1 MLGCCSFLYGGKRTG
16 VFADGTPTDMV
27 CRMQGYDHG
36 SVGSIP
42 WSLYCGANLSDQLG
56 CMIDMK
62 YLLVPSMK
70 QKMANALWGEVFVLN
85 TLRVSLVT
93 VAALLLA
100 VVPQL
105 RFCRQSAV
113 TICALSM
120 VKMEAVASNAAS
132 PVSLSVVP

>member
-1 MLGCCSFLYGGKRTG
+1 MH
-16 VFADGTPTDMV
+16 ADGTLTDMV

-42 WSLYCGANLSDQLG
+42 WSLYCGASLSDQLG
-56 CMIDMK
+56 CMIDVK

-70 QKMANALWGEVFVLN
+70 QKIANALWGEVSVLN
-85 TLRVSLVT
+85 PLRVSLVT

-113 TICALSM
+113 LICALSM

>member
-1 MLGCCSFLYGGKRTG
+1 MH
-16 VFADGTPTDMV
+16 ADGTPTDMV

-42 WSLYCGANLSDQLG
+42 WSLYCGANLSDQLR
-56 CMIDMK
+56 CMIDV
-62 YLLVPSMK
+62 LLVPSMK
-70 QKMANALWGEVFVLN
+70 QKIANTLWGEVFVLN

-105 RFCRQSAV
+105 WFCRQSAV

>member
-70 QKMANALWGEVFVLN
+70 QKMAKALWDEVLPLCLFW
-85 TLRVSLVT
+85 TLARWGGSM
-93 VAALLLA
+93 
-100 VVPQL
+100 
-105 RFCRQSAV
+105 CSA
-113 TICALSM
+113 
-120 VKMEAVASNAAS
+120 
-132 PVSLSVVP
+132 SVMYI

>member
-1 MLGCCSFLYGGKRTG
+1 MVATRIGGH
-16 VFADGTPTDMV
+16 VDGTLTDMV

-36 SVGSIP
+36 SVGSSP
-42 WSLYCGANLSDQLG
+42 WSLYGGANLCGQLG

-105 RFCRQSAV
+105 RFCRQSV
-113 TICALSM
+113 VLICALSM

-132 PVSLSVVP
+132 PVSLSVLP

>member
-1 MLGCCSFLYGGKRTG
+1 
-16 VFADGTPTDMV
+16 MV

-85 TLRVSLVT
+85 TVRVSLVT
-93 VAALLLA
+93 VAVLLLA
-100 VVPQL
+100 VAPQL

-132 PVSLSVVP
+132 PASLSAVPWMLSSMKLLASNASSSVVP

>member
-1 MLGCCSFLYGGKRTG
+1 
-16 VFADGTPTDMV
+16 
-27 CRMQGYDHG
+27 
-36 SVGSIP
+36 
-42 WSLYCGANLSDQLG
+42 
-56 CMIDMK
+56 MIDMK

-70 QKMANALWGEVFVLN
+70 QKMANTLWGEVFVLN

-105 RFCRQSAV
+105 WFCRQSV
-113 TICALSM
+113 VLICALSM
-120 VKMEAVASNAAS
+120 VTMEAVASNAAP

>member
-1 MLGCCSFLYGGKRTG
+1 MFG
-16 VFADGTPTDMV
+16 DGTPTDMV

-70 QKMANALWGEVFVLN
+70 QKIANALWGEVSVLN
-85 TLRVSLVT
+85 ALRVSLVT

-113 TICALSM
+113 LICALSM

>member
-1 MLGCCSFLYGGKRTG
+1 M
-16 VFADGTPTDMV
+16 FADGTPTDMV

-70 QKMANALWGEVFVLN
+70 QKMAKALWGEVSVLIA
-85 TLRVSLVT
+85 LRVSLVT